1 MVMCILNN
9 VSEVSVSKKRPI
21 WQVPSHQ
28 LCTLIGICIDIPY
41 IRKLRKRFPSI
52 TADIQGDTD
61 YELHAFC
68 VNACL
73 DKNLLSMRLNKHL
86 NRSHQTIVSALRQQK
101 TDQAIESFWRSTDL
115 TDERQIAGFCWAILT
130 SQYASAEIKDKLYG
144 EIHMLSHISGQA
156 LRTEQKKLSIENDQL
171 MLEHSKHARA
181 LLRHQAR
188 YENQQEITK
197 SLEDQ
202 IIELKQKLLVKDNST
217 DNLSTGKSTELLKN
231 HEKTIWSQHSHMVQL
246 QIKLELQEK
255 KYKALKVSKLD
266 HTKIEI
272 KTDDSEPSVIPF
284 SSDLCGKSI
293 LYVGGFSRHK
303 DRFKPLIESING
315 EFLYHDGGIQQSTH
329 LLNMMVKKADAVFCP
344 IDCISHGAVGRIKT
358 LTKTECKDC
367 IFLRSPSLTSF
378 KKEVMQYAS

>member
-1 MVMCILNN
+1 MMCIPDNISNL
-9 VSEVSVSKKRPI
+9 SVSKKLSI

-28 LCTLIGICIDIPY
+28 LCTLIGMCIDVPY
-41 IRKLRKRFPSI
+41 IRKLRKRFPTI

-86 NRSHQTIVSALRQQK
+86 NRSYQTFVIALRQHK

-130 SQYASAEIKDKLYG
+130 SQYVCTEIKNKLYG
-144 EIHMLSHISGQA
+144 EIHMLSHATGQV
-156 LRTEQKKLSIENDQL
+156 LRIEQKKLAIENERLLVEQP
-171 MLEHSKHARA
+171 KQARA
-181 LLRHQAR
+181 LLRHQTR
-188 YENQQEITK
+188 YENQQEINK
-197 SLEDQ
+197 SLENQ
-202 IIELKQKLLVKDNST
+202 IITLKQKLSEKDNTPINSS
-217 DNLSTGKSTELLKN
+217 DRKLNELLKN
-231 HEKTIWSQHSHMVQL
+231 YEKTIWSQHAQIVQL
-246 QIKLELQEK
+246 QIKLEHQEEE
-255 KYKALKVSKLD
+255 YKALKANHANSPKLVN
-266 HTKIEI
+266 E
-272 KTDDSEPSVIPF
+272 TDDSSTSVIPF

-303 DRFKPLIESING
+303 DRFKQLIESING
-315 EFLYHDGGIQQSTH
+315 QFLYHDGGMEQSTH

-344 IDCISHGAVGRIKT
+344 IDCISHGAVGRIKS

>member
-1 MVMCILNN
+1 MCIPNN
-9 VSEVSVSKKRPI
+9 VSNVSVLKKLPI

-28 LCTLIGICIDIPY
+28 LCTLIGICIDVPY
-41 IRKLRKRFPSI
+41 IRKLRKRFPTI

-86 NRSHQTIVSALRQQK
+86 NRSYQTFVSALRQQK
-101 TDQAIESFWRSTDL
+101 TDQAIELFWRSTDL

-130 SQYASAEIKDKLYG
+130 SQYVSTEIKDKLYG
-144 EIHMLSHISGQA
+144 EIHMLSHVTGQV
-156 LRTEQKKLSIENDQL
+156 LRTEQKKLAIENDRL
-171 MLEHSKHARA
+171 LLEQPKQARA
-181 LLRHQAR
+181 ILRQQAR

-197 SLEDQ
+197 SLENQ
-202 IIELKQKLLVKDNST
+202 IIDLKQKLLVKDNST
-217 DNLSTGKSTELLKN
+217 NDQSNGKSSELLKN
-231 HEKTIWSQHSHMVQL
+231 YEKTIWSQHSQMVQL
-246 QIKLELQEK
+246 QIKLERQEQ
-255 KYKALKVSKLD
+255 KYKALKASQLNNTKL
-266 HTKIEI
+266 EI
-272 KTDDSEPSVIPF
+272 KTNDSNPSIIPF

-303 DRFKPLIESING
+303 DRFKQLIESING
-315 EFLYHDGGIQQSTH
+315 QFLYHDGGMQQSTH

-344 IDCISHGAVGRIKT
+344 IDCISHGAVGRIKS